1 MNDKMFSIPKNA
13 KFPSGHLSHTG
24 YHDLQTDNG
33 IYSSGAKN
41 GLVLWAKYEPILTL
55 CEQFLG

>member
-55 CEQFLG
+55 L